1 MNKGIASVNSCD
13 KLEVPM
19 SKFIFV
25 TGGVVSSVGKGLTAA
40 SLGAL
45 LEEHGY
51 KVRLQKFDPYLNV
64 DPGTMSPSQH
74 GEVYVLDDGA
84 ECDLDFGHYERF
96 TSMPLTRRHSLTAG
110 QVYETL
116 IARERR
122 GEFLGQTVQVIPHV
136 TGVIKER
143 LRESAEGCDILITE
157 IGGTIGDIEGL
168 PFYEAVREFSLEEKR
183 ENVCFIHVSLIPYVA
198 AAGELKSKP
207 TQHSVAKLREIGI
220 QPDILVCRSEHSLED
235 GIKKKLALF
244 CNIRAENVIEAVDV
258 PDFSIYEV
266 PMLLK
271 KEGLDAAAMRTLQLN
286 NAPPKASRWE
296 EIVRRIKNPKAKI
309 RVAVVGKYVGTQD
322 AYKSVFEALAH
333 AAIAHDA
340 KLEIAKVDAEEVE
353 KKGAAALLKDADVIL
368 VPGGF
373 GSRGIEG
380 KVLAAQYARENKV
393 PYLGLCLG
401 LQIAAIEFARNVL
414 KHAKANSTEFDEKT
428 PEPVVFQMAE
438 QKDVTH
444 KGATM
449 RLGVYRCALTAGTRT
464 SKAYAAPEIRE
475 RHRHRF
481 EFNPKYREGFEKNGM
496 QVAGFNPDRG
506 LVEILELRDHPFYV
520 GVQFH
525 PEFLSK
531 PTAAHP
537 LFVAFVGAGLKRKA
551 EGTHTPAPF
560 PLGK

>member
-1 MNKGIASVNSCD
+1 
-13 KLEVPM
+13 M
-19 SKFIFV
+19 SKYIFV

-116 IARERR
+116 IARERK

-143 LRESAEGCDILITE
+143 LRESAQGCDILITE

-168 PFYEAVREFSLEEKR
+168 PFYEAVREFALEEKR
-183 ENVCFIHVSLIPYVA
+183 ENICAIHVSLIPYVA

-220 QPDILVCRSEHSLED
+220 HPDILVCRSERPLED
-235 GIKKKLALF
+235 GIKRKLSQF
-244 CNIRAENVIEAVDV
+244 CNIRPENVIEAVDA

-266 PMLLK
+266 PQMLK
-271 KEGLDAAAMRTLQLN
+271 KEGLELAALRTLQLE
-286 NAPPKASRWE
+286 ARPPKHSRWE
-296 EIVRRIKNPKAKI
+296 EIVRRIKTPKTKL
-309 RVAVVGKYVGTQD
+309 RVAVVGKYLGVQD

-333 AAIAHDA
+333 AAIAQDA
-340 KLEIAKVDAEEVE
+340 KLEIVKVDSEEVE
-353 KKGAAALLKDADVIL
+353 KKGAEAFLANVDAIL

-380 KVLAAQYARENKV
+380 KILAAQYARENNV

-414 KHAKANSTEFDEKT
+414 GLRNATSQEFDPQT
-428 PEPVVFQMAE
+428 PEPVVYQMAE
-438 QKDVTH
+438 QKNVTH

-449 RLGVYRCALTAGTRT
+449 RLGVFRCQLTPGTRAAA
-464 SKAYAAPEIRE
+464 AYVLPFVNE
-475 RHRHRF
+475 RHRHRY
-481 EFNPKYREGFEKNGM
+481 EFNSAYQERFEKAGM
-496 QVAGFNPDRG
+496 QVAGINPERG
-506 LVEILELRDHPFYV
+506 LVEILELKDHPFFV

-537 LFVAFVGAGLKRKA
+537 LFSALVGAGLRAKSS
-551 EGTHTPAPF
+551 TPMA
-560 PLGK
+560 GKVA

>member
-1 MNKGIASVNSCD
+1 
-13 KLEVPM
+13 M
-19 SKFIFV
+19 SKYIFV

-116 IARERR
+116 IARERK

-143 LRESAEGCDILITE
+143 LRESAQGCDILITE

-168 PFYEAVREFSLEEKR
+168 PFYEAVREFALEEKR
-183 ENVCFIHVSLIPYVA
+183 ENICAIHVSLIPYVA

-220 QPDILVCRSEHSLED
+220 HPDILVCRSERALED
-235 GIKKKLALF
+235 GIKRKLSQF
-244 CNIRAENVIEAVDV
+244 CNIRPENVIEAVDV

-266 PMLLK
+266 PQMLK
-271 KEGLDAAAMRTLQLN
+271 KEGLELAALRTLQLE
-286 NAPPKASRWE
+286 ARPPKHSRWE
-296 EIVRRIKNPKAKI
+296 EIVRRIKTPKTKL
-309 RVAVVGKYVGTQD
+309 RVAVVGKYLGVQD

-333 AAIAHDA
+333 AAIAQDA
-340 KLEIAKVDAEEVE
+340 KLEIVKVDSEEVE
-353 KKGAAALLKDADVIL
+353 KKGAEAFLANVDAIL

-380 KVLAAQYARENKV
+380 KILAAQYARENNI

-414 KHAKANSTEFDEKT
+414 GLRNATSQEFDPQT
-428 PEPVVFQMAE
+428 PEPVVYQMAE
-438 QKDVTH
+438 QKNVTH
-444 KGATM
+444 KGASM
-449 RLGVYRCALTAGTRT
+449 RLGVFRCQLAPGTRAAA
-464 SKAYAAPEIRE
+464 AYVLPFVNE
-475 RHRHRF
+475 RHRHRY
-481 EFNPKYREGFEKNGM
+481 EFNSAYTQRFEKAGM
-496 QVAGFNPDRG
+496 QVAGINPERG
-506 LVEILELRDHPFYV
+506 LVEILELKDHPFFV

-537 LFVAFVGAGLKRKA
+537 LFSAFVGVGLKRTGEA
-551 EGTHTPAPF
+551 ARTPEPF
-560 PLGK
+560 PLVKG